1 MIVIIIICIMY
12 FCNKDGDE
20 KLYYVFYYF
29 GILEF

>member
-1 MIVIIIICIMY
+1 MY

-29 GILEF
+29 GIFGILINCLFKLN